1 MAKKLNALETAL
13 KGKKVLTRSKTEIEA
28 DLNETIQWAETEGRA
43 LPIRVKRGRP
53 AVDEPPRETKSVTV
67 RFPAAIAQQVEA
79 AAVQKGLTL
88 SDFIRA
94 AADLASRPQ
103 KPAPRAS
110 KLSPRRMAVR
120 GR

>member
-13 KGKKVLTRSKTEIEA
+13 KGKRVPTRSKAEIEA
-28 DLNETIQWAETEGRA
+28 DLNEAIQWAETEGRA

-53 AVDEPPRETKSVTV
+53 AAGEPPREARSVTV
-67 RFPAAIAQQVEA
+67 RFPAAVAQQVEA
-79 AAVQKGLTL
+79 AAARQGLTL

-94 AADLASRPQ
+94 AADLASRP
-103 KPAPRAS
+103 KTPAPHAP
-110 KLSPRRMAVR
+110 KLSPRRVAVR